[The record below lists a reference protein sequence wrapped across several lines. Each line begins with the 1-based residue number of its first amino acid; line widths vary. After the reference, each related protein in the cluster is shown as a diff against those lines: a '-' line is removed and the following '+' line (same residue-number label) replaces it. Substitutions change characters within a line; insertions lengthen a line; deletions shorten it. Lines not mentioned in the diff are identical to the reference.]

1 MDERNFFSRRVPG
14 GLTRGLTPALNRQNS
29 VLMADEPDIPE
40 DVKKEKGLWEKTR
53 KSLIERLNNWEDQ
66 RTWNEFYQT
75 YWRLIY
81 SVAIKSGLRQ
91 DEAFDCVQETILSIA
106 KQSKKK
112 LYDPEQGSFKTWLMN
127 MTRWRVLDVFR
138 ARKRQPSLAD
148 QGNADSE
155 ETSNLAL
162 DRLTNEK
169 DNLLESIWDKE
180 WRDNITSA
188 AIERVKAKVS
198 PRQFQIF
205 DCYVM
210 KGWGVK
216 KTSEALG
223 INAAQV
229 YLAKH
234 RVGALVKKEVQA
246 LEGQML

>member
-1 MDERNFFSRRVPG
+1 MKKKPKADPEPQ
-14 GLTRGLTPALNRQNS
+14 PA
-29 VLMADEPDIPE
+29 APE
-40 DVKKEKGLWEKTR
+40 EEKKERVLWEKTR

-66 RTWNEFYQT
+66 KTWNEFYQT
-75 YWRLIY
+75 YWRLVY
-81 SVAIKSGLRQ
+81 SVATKAGLTRE
-91 DEAFDCVQETILSIA
+91 EAFDVVQETIIA
-106 KQSKKK
+106 IARQVQKGQ
-112 LYDPEQGSFKTWLMN
+112 YDPRAGSFKAWLLQ

-155 ETSNLAL
+155 DTTNLAL
-162 DRLTNEK
+162 ERLTQEK
-169 DNLLESIWDKE
+169 DNMLEKIWDKE
-180 WRDNITSA
+180 WRDNITYA
-188 AIERVKAKVS
+188 ALERVKAKVS

-234 RVGALVKKEVQA
+234 RVGNLVKKEVRG
-246 LEGQML
+246 LEQTML

>member
-1 MDERNFFSRRVPG
+1 MSE
-14 GLTRGLTPALNRQNS
+14 PAS
-29 VLMADEPDIPE
+29 DIPVPDIAVPE

-75 YWRLIY
+75 YWRLIF
-81 SVAIKSGLRQ
+81 SVATKAGLTRE
-91 DEAFDCVQETILSIA
+91 EAFDVIQETIIA
-106 KQSKKK
+106 IARQVQKGQ
-112 LYDPEQGSFKTWLMN
+112 YDPRAGSFKAWLLQ
-127 MTRWRVLDVFR
+127 MTRWRILDVFR

-155 ETSNLAL
+155 DHSTSIVE
-162 DRLTNEK
+162 RLSQEK
-169 DNLLESIWDKE
+169 DNMLEKIWDRE
-180 WRDNITSA
+180 WRDNITA
-188 AIERVKAKVS
+188 AALERVKAKVS

-234 RVGALVKKEVQA
+234 RVGALVKKEVQG
-246 LEGQML
+246 LENTML

>member
-1 MDERNFFSRRVPG
+1 MKKKPKADPE
-14 GLTRGLTPALNRQNS
+14 TQPA
-29 VLMADEPDIPE
+29 APE
-40 DVKKEKGLWEKTR
+40 EEKKERVLWEKTR

-66 RTWNEFYQT
+66 KTWNEFYQT
-75 YWRLIY
+75 YWRLVY
-81 SVAIKSGLRQ
+81 SVATKAGLTRE
-91 DEAFDCVQETILSIA
+91 EAFDVVQETIIA
-106 KQSKKK
+106 IARQVQKGQ
-112 LYDPEQGSFKTWLMN
+112 YDPRAGSFKAWLLQ

-155 ETSNLAL
+155 DTTNLAL
-162 DRLTNEK
+162 ERLTQEK
-169 DNLLESIWDKE
+169 DNMLEKIWDKE
-180 WRDNITSA
+180 WRDNITYA
-188 AIERVKAKVS
+188 ALERVKAKVS

-234 RVGALVKKEVQA
+234 RVGNLVKKEVRG
-246 LEGQML
+246 LEQTML

>member
-1 MDERNFFSRRVPG
+1 MAKSARP
-14 GLTRGLTPALNRQNS
+14 TR
-29 VLMADEPDIPE
+29 PDPDSPDAAGE
-40 DVKKEKGLWEKTR
+40 GEKKERVLWEKTR

-81 SVAIKSGLRQ
+81 SVATKSGLTRE
-91 DEAFDCVQETILSIA
+91 EAFDVVQETIIA
-106 KQSKKK
+106 IARQVQKGQ
-112 LYDPEQGSFKTWLMN
+112 YDPRAGSFKAWLLQ
-127 MTRWRVLDVFR
+127 MTRWRILDVFR

-148 QGNADSE
+148 RRQVETEDGADLTLE
-155 ETSNLAL
+155 
-162 DRLTNEK
+162 RLTQEK
-169 DNLLESIWDKE
+169 DNLLESIWDRE
-180 WRDNITSA
+180 WRDNISSA
-188 AIERVKAKVS
+188 ALERVKSRVS

-216 KTSEALG
+216 KTAEALG

-234 RVGALVKKEVQA
+234 RVGNLVKKEIRE
-246 LEGQML
+246 LEKQML